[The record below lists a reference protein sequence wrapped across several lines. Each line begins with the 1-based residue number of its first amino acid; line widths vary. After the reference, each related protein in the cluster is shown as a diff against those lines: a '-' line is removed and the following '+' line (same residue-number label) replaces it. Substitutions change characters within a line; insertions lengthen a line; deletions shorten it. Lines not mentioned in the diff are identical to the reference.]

1 MYMCW
6 DKPWLGAKG
15 LFIFFDIL
23 DDSIICNDR
32 VFLLGDAN
40 GQSSHKRNVT

>member
-15 LFIFFDIL
+15 FFIFFDIL
-23 DDSIICNDR
+23 DDSIICNE
-32 VFLLGDAN
+32 LGDAN